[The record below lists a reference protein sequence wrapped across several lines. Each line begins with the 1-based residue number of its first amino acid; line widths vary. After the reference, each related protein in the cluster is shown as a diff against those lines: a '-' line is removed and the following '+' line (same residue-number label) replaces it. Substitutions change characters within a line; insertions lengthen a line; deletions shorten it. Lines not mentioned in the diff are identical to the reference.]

1 MTSPAHLVQQL
12 HDIVEQL
19 LALPDAA
26 FEADEA
32 QDFLVAMQRE
42 RDRLAVAA
50 ADALAPWESSRVWEA
65 DGSLRASLALG
76 RDAHCDHRQ
85 AANELRR
92 ARLLTRMP
100 HTRAAVVVG
109 RLSMDHVDLFVR
121 HCGGVRF
128 ELFLQHEATLVDTCA
143 GMPLFDDARRAV
155 LYWAALADDELGRA
169 PRSPRPSALYQSR
182 DHDSGELSLVGRLEA
197 VDGEIVANELARLMR
212 DVAADDRRNGT
223 RRTTAERRAAAL
235 VRMAT
240 RSSGATGVPARP
252 LIEVIV
258 GVETAARLCQLA
270 SGTVV
275 APEQLAGLLDSAM
288 LEAFLFDGTHT
299 VLGVSRRRTFTGA
312 LRRAIKVRDLR
323 CQHPSVCPTPA
334 AECDID
340 HRTPAARGG
349 QTSQF
354 NGRPECTPHNRL
366 PHLHDHDAQG
376 PPERDITWLEGLRAR
391 LRFMHLRDLE
401 IDDDAAFEPPI
412 S

>member
-1 MTSPAHLVQQL
+1 MTSPADLVQQL

-19 LALPDAA
+19 LAVPGDALDA
-26 FEADEA
+26 GEA

-65 DGSLRASLALG
+65 DGTLRASLALG
-76 RDAHCDHRQ
+76 RDTRCDHRS

-92 ARLLTRMP
+92 ARLLAQMPLTRE
-100 HTRAAVVVG
+100 AVVAG

-121 HCGGVRF
+121 YCGGARF
-128 ELFLQHEATLVDTCA
+128 ELFHEHEATLVDTCA
-143 GMPLFDDARRAV
+143 GMPLFDDARRTV
-155 LYWAALADDELGRA
+155 QYWAALADDELGRA

-182 DHDSGELSLVGRLEA
+182 DHDSGELSLAGRLEA

-212 DVAADDRRNGT
+212 DVAADDRRDGV

-258 GVETAARLCQLA
+258 GVETAARLCQLG
-270 SGTVV
+270 SGVV
-275 APEQLAGLLDSAM
+275 VNPEQLAGLLDTAL
-288 LEAFLFDGTHT
+288 LESFLFDGTHT

-349 QTSQF
+349 RTSQF
-354 NGRPECTPHNRL
+354 NGRPECIPHNRL
-366 PHLHDHDAQG
+366 SHLHDHDADAM
-376 PPERDITWLEGLRAR
+376 PERDITWLEGLRAR

-401 IDDDAAFEPPI
+401 LGDDVASEPPI

>member
-1 MTSPAHLVQQL
+1 MTSPAELVQQL
-12 HDIVEQL
+12 HDVVEQL
-19 LALPDAA
+19 LAMPDAA
-26 FEADEA
+26 LPAGEA
-32 QDFLVAMQRE
+32 QDFVVAVQRE

-50 ADALAPWESSRVWEA
+50 ADAMAPWEASRMWEA
-65 DGSLRASLALG
+65 DGTLRASLALG
-76 RDAHCDHRQ
+76 RDARCDHRL

-92 ARLLTRMP
+92 ARLLVQMPLTRE
-100 HTRAAVVVG
+100 AVVAG

-121 HCGGVRF
+121 YCGGARF
-128 ELFLQHEATLVDTCA
+128 QLFLQHEAALVDTCTGLA
-143 GMPLFDDARRAV
+143 LFDDARRAV
-155 LYWAALADDELGRA
+155 QYWAVLADDELGRA
-169 PRSPRPSALYQSR
+169 PRSPRPSALYRSR
-182 DHDSGELSLVGRLEA
+182 EHDTGELRLGGRLEA
-197 VDGEIVANELARLMR
+197 VDGEIVANELTRLMGEI
-212 DVAADDRRNGT
+212 AGDDRRNGI

-240 RSSGATGVPARP
+240 RSSGSAGVPARP

-275 APEQLAGLLDSAM
+275 QPEQLAGLLDTAM
-288 LEAFLFDGTHT
+288 LESFLFDGTHT

-349 QTSQF
+349 PTSQF
-354 NGRPECTPHNRL
+354 NGQPECIPHNRL
-366 PHLHDHDAQG
+366 PHLHDHHTTG
-376 PPERDITWLEGLRAR
+376 RPERDITWLDGLRAR
-391 LRFMHLRDLE
+391 LRWMHLRDLE
-401 IDDDAAFEPPI
+401 LDDAAYEPPI